1 MRGGGDGTY
10 PGILSTCLRKS
21 GAPKLD
27 LNISLSD
34 QSLPKGGHCKTLLD
48 DLSIYYAGD
57 SARRSPLGL
66 VEITITIGVPM
77 SIRCRR
83 KMLRLVLR
91 RGSTSALSDLG
102 VKNSGANTGV
112 TRSSLYLPG
121 DATFVLE
128 PGLLKLP

>member
-1 MRGGGDGTY
+1 
-10 PGILSTCLRKS
+10 
-21 GAPKLD
+21 
-27 LNISLSD
+27 
-34 QSLPKGGHCKTLLD
+34 
-48 DLSIYYAGD
+48 
-57 SARRSPLGL
+57 
-66 VEITITIGVPM
+66 
-77 SIRCRR
+77 
-83 KMLRLVLR
+83 MLRLVLR